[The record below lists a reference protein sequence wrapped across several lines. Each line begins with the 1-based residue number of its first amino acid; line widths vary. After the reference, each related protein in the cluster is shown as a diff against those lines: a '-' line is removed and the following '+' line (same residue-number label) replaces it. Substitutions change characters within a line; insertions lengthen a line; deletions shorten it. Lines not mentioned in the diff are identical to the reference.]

1 MRLGLVTFHCPLRM
15 LFLKSCLRQVC
26 DEVKASDPEQAAA
39 ISGVVA
45 AVNAEASNRIAKAT
59 SVLQAVLAAGSPG
72 QMETEMARQCRIVG
86 AVDEAVFSLL
96 EANIAAATKA
106 GATEPAAVMEKVTKA
121 GTVEKAARTVSGSR
135 QNQNAR

>member
-72 QMETEMARQCRIVG
+72 QMETEMARQCRVG